1 MPSTVVHAG
10 LALLLAVGLLGRFY
24 SRRALAIV
32 LVVMVLPE
40 ADTVV
45 GLAVDGAHRTL
56 LHNLVFP
63 GLAAAALAWDTLRE
77 ESWVRGRFGPAGV
90 RVAWVAL
97 FVHTFAHLHLDW
109 ARLEGINL
117 LWPVHDQFF
126 KLDGR
131 AYYST
136 AEGFVQTFVDIGRDP
151 DTGRRVV
158 DAGGGAPRGETH
170 VANPVQPAP
179 EPAPEPVE
187 RLFPIAVQGWQLFL
201 VLTGLFAIAARKLQS
216 PRRP

>member
-24 SRRALAIV
+24 SRRALAVV
-32 LVVMVLPE
+32 LVAMVLPE

-45 GLAVDGAHRTL
+45 GLVVDGAHRTL

-131 AYYST
+131 AYVST
-136 AEGFVQTFVDIGRDP
+136 AEGFVQTFIDIGQDP

-158 DAGGGAPRGETH
+158 DAGGGSPRRQTH
-170 VANPVQPAP
+170 VPNPVQPSS
-179 EPAPEPVE
+179 EPAPGPVE
-187 RLFPIAVQGWQLFL
+187 RLFPIAVQGWQLYL
-201 VLTGLFAIAARKLQS
+201 VLTGLFAVAARKLQS

>member
-45 GLAVDGAHRTL
+45 GLVVDGAHRTL

-63 GLAAAALAWDTLRE
+63 GFAAAALAWDTLRE
-77 ESWVRGRFGPAGV
+77 QSWVRDRFGPAGV

-131 AYYST
+131 AYVST
-136 AEGFVQTFVDIGRDP
+136 AEGFVQTFVDIGQDP

-170 VANPVQPAP
+170 VANPVQPSP
-179 EPAPEPVE
+179 EPAPGPVE

-201 VLTGLFAIAARKLQS
+201 VLTGLFAVAARTLQS